1 MPARLS
7 DDEVQQRLGQLP
19 DWSGDAHAL
28 TRVFQ
33 APPDGLHD
41 HLRRVLDLSPQ
52 GGELAEDV
60 GRLIV
65 TLRTASAD
73 GVTAYDIATAQR
85 INDVVID
92 ASPDLIEERTGETHS
107 PRG

>member
-7 DDEVQQRLGQLP
+7 DDEVRQRLGQLP

-28 TRVFQ
+28 IRVLET
-33 APPDGLHD
+33 PPDGLHE
-41 HLRRVLDLSPQ
+41 HMRRVLDLSPQ
-52 GGELAEDV
+52 GGELTEDV
-60 GRLIV
+60 DRLIV

-73 GVTAYDIATAQR
+73 GVTAYDVATAQR
-85 INDVVID
+85 IDDVVID
-92 ASPDLIEERTGETHS
+92 AGPELTEEGAVETHS

>member
-1 MPARLS
+1 MRLS
-7 DDEVQQRLGQLP
+7 DDEVRQRLGQLP

-28 TRVFQ
+28 TRVFDT
-33 APPDGLHD
+33 PPDGLHE

-52 GGELAEDV
+52 GGELADDV
-60 GRLIV
+60 DRLIV

-85 INDVVID
+85 IDDVVID
-92 ASPDLIEERTGETHS
+92 AGPELTEEGAVETHS